1 MENEKKKNNVNNSNH
16 KNDINHKPI
25 FTKIKYFK
33 DFLKIYEDLNK
44 YIINSIKDF
53 QSKNISKQFI
63 IDDEEKI
70 HIITEVIINM
80 YIKTLSDFQK
90 FIEKITHIFTK
101 YINDISKFQK
111 KYNAFDEYNK
121 TYQQKNK
128 KFLEIKSNYHKNG
141 KELEKIAMAQFGKN
155 EPPTAELDNLFIKTK
170 DSLDKYKLEVNEI
183 NAFKNEYNNK
193 SNNLINIYDKLE
205 KIFLYNRIK
214 EQFDTYLQ
222 NNLKRD
228 SKIILDINTKKKYT
242 PQKVENSDKNIEAIK
257 PLETEKFIHYPTS
270 IDFNLATEEKEYYIY
285 DKTVKYI
292 KNNLNEDT
300 LFQDYDEEKENII
313 KEKKKKIVIF
323 FNNKNISKE
332 NIEENKSQLINM
344 IKDPSNQNIL
354 ILMLSKYRSVNE
366 RSKEWIDLMGE
377 CLNII
382 LETSINNN
390 LYDMIKNC
398 IILSQTYYYLNEDTN
413 DKIYIS
419 NILEKNEFFKD
430 PEFWKN
436 FINTNILNQLVGFK
450 ESNNL
455 KVLEVDNFIK
465 GEEINDKIRAKL
477 ADFLFTQLLPYVNNM
492 IDFKLEKNN
501 IIEVVNYFNE
511 KYKYLTK
518 GDYETIISVISNR
531 SK

>member
-1 MENEKKKNNVNNSNH
+1 MENENKKNNINNSNQ
-16 KNDINHKPI
+16 KNDTNHKSI

-44 YIINSIKDF
+44 YIITSIKDF
-53 QSKNISKQFI
+53 QSKNIFKQFI
-63 IDDEEKI
+63 IDEEEKI
-70 HIITEVIINM
+70 HIITEAIINM
-80 YIKTLSDFQK
+80 YIKAMSDFQK
-90 FIEKITHIFTK
+90 FIDKIIRIFTK
-101 YINDISKFQK
+101 YISDINKFQI
-111 KYNAFDEYNK
+111 KYNVFDEINK

-128 KFLEIKSNYHKNG
+128 KFLELKSNYHKNG
-141 KELEKIAMAQFGKN
+141 KELERVAMAQFGKN

-183 NAFKNEYNNK
+183 NVYKNDYNNK
-193 SNNLINIYDKLE
+193 YNSLIKSYEKLE
-205 KIFLYNRIK
+205 KFFLYNRIK

-222 NNLKRD
+222 YNLKRD
-228 SKIILDINTKKKYT
+228 SKIILDLNTKKKYT
-242 PQKVENSDKNIEAIK
+242 PQKVENADKNLEAIK
-257 PLETEKFIHYPTS
+257 PLEIEKFIHYPTS
-270 IDFNLATEEKEYYIY
+270 IDFNLATEEQEYYIY

-332 NIEENKSQLINM
+332 TIEEKKSQLINM

-354 ILMLSKYRSVNE
+354 ILMLSKYRSSNE
-366 RSKEWIDLMGE
+366 RPKEWIDLMGE

-413 DKIYIS
+413 DKIYIT
-419 NILEKNEFFKD
+419 NIIEKNEFLKD
-430 PEFWKN
+430 LNFWKN
-436 FINTNILNQLVGFK
+436 FINSNILKQLIGFK

-455 KVLEVDNFIK
+455 KELEIDNFIN

-518 GDYETIISVISNR
+518 EDYETIISIISNR